1 MMCSEAPNPHHQK
14 GKTRPA
20 SSLPP
25 QSTWPKAVTASSVT
39 TDAHTITQ
47 LSLLTSL
54 NKQKSISTFLTG
66 LVFC

>member
-25 QSTWPKAVTASSVT
+25 QSTWPKGASSVT

-47 LSLLTSL
+47 LSPLTSL
-54 NKQKSISTFLTG
+54 NKEKSISTFLTG